1 MKIRD
6 TFMLSD
12 VAGMPVVVPLGAEST
27 FRNMIKLNESGKF
40 LWEKLQNEVSRE
52 ELVQALLEKYGID
65 RALALSDLDSFLE
78 SLRAFGA
85 LEE

>member
-65 RALALSDLDSFLE
+65 RELALSDLDSFLE